1 MKIVVQRTKEARV
14 LVDHKEVGSI
24 QQGFLLLVAI
34 EKDDTIGDRQYCAKK
49 VSGLRIFE
57 DEDGKLN
64 LNIHQVGGEILS
76 VSQFTLA
83 GNVEKGNRP
92 SFTNAQVP
100 ELAKKQFDEFNNL
113 LRDLGCTVVEGV
125 FQTEMDVELINN
137 GPVTLIIESS
147 GR

>member
-34 EKDDTIGDRQYCAKK
+34 EKDDTIGDRKYCAKK

>member
-24 QQGFLLLVAI
+24 QQDFLLLVAI